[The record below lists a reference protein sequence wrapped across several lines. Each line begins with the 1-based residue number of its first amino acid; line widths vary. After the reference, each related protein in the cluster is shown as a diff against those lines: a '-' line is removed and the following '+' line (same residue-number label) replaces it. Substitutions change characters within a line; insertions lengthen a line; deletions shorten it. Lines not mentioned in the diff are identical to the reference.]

1 MRWIPR
7 GRCVMASENPV
18 PQPVVGPILYFRG
31 EGGRGEGSDRWRL
44 SALFVL
50 EGTAEPDDMV
60 VEGVTLPVPP
70 RHVFVWRGRHV
81 WRFVFAVPRTAHDR
95 RITYGFPDRGTTWT
109 VTIPGQSTRLRLA
122 YTSSNGIADEYGVSS
137 LPHGPGGMWKQVLK
151 LHGENPYHVL
161 IQGGDQIYADNLW
174 ADSTALVQ
182 WWMLPESTR
191 YSQPFTRIMADQA
204 MDYYFN
210 AYCTA
215 LAKPEYA
222 QAMAS
227 IPSVM
232 MWDDHDIFDGWGSRP
247 EAEHMSQVYR
257 GLFAVARRQFSLF
270 QLGAAIR
277 DPLECVW
284 GAGVGSFTQ
293 GFRIGDIGILVLDLR
308 SERSRTQVL
317 SEATWK
323 ELPGWLARFQG
334 CKHVLLSS
342 SVPLAFVGMGWLEKA
357 VNALRPGS
365 NVDDDLRDQ
374 WRSPAHQEE
383 WLRLLKL
390 LSDFS
395 LRHRCRL
402 TVLSGEVHLGA
413 AAMIKGG
420 GVDIWQLI
428 SSGVVHPPLNAL
440 ATAAL
445 RQLVRSPERVSD
457 DYTIE
462 MPRFAETQKR
472 FIRART
478 FLSLGFDRQNHLI
491 ARWYSE
497 GDPDHYNLV
506 I

>member
-1 MRWIPR
+1 MKSEKPAPR
-7 GRCVMASENPV
+7 
-18 PQPVVGPILYFRG
+18 PVVGPILYFRG
-31 EGGRGEGSDRWRL
+31 EGPRGDVPAPWRL
-44 SALFVL
+44 SVLFVF
-50 EGTAEPDDMV
+50 EGNAEPDELT
-60 VEGVTLPVPP
+60 VEGLTQAVPP
-70 RHVFVWRGRHV
+70 RHVFVWRGRHI
-81 WRFVFAVPRTAHDR
+81 WRFVFAVSRTSHDR
-95 RITYGFPDRGTTWT
+95 RISYGFPERGLNWT
-109 VTIPGQSTRLRLA
+109 LTIPGQSTRLRLA
-122 YTSSNGIADEYGVSS
+122 YTASNGTADEYGPSTQP
-137 LPHGPGGMWKQVLK
+137 LGAGGMWQKLLK
-151 LHGENPYHVL
+151 LHAENPYHIL
-161 IQGGDQIYADNLW
+161 IQGGDQVCADNLW
-174 ADSTALVQ
+174 ASCTALTQ

-191 YSQPFTRIMADQA
+191 FAQPFSRVMADQA

-210 AYCTA
+210 SYCAT
-215 LAKPEYA
+215 LAKPGYA

-247 EAEHMSQVYR
+247 EIEHQSQVYR

-284 GAGVGSFTQ
+284 GSGHGTFTQ
-293 GFRIGDIGILVLDLR
+293 GLRIGDIGILVLDLR
-308 SERSRTQVL
+308 SERTRTQVL

-342 SVPLAFVGMGWLEKA
+342 SMPLAFPGMGWMEKI
-357 VNALRPGS
+357 VGALRPGS
-365 NVDDDLRDQ
+365 QMEDDLRDQ
-374 WRSPAHQEE
+374 WRSPAHQAE

-402 TVLSGEVHLGA
+402 SVLSGKRALGGSA
-413 AAMIKGG
+413 IIQGG
-420 GVDIWQLI
+420 GVEIWQLL
-428 SSGVVHPPLNAL
+428 SSAMVQPPSGPV

-445 RQLVRSPERVSD
+445 RALARSPERVSD
-457 DYTIE
+457 DYVIE
-462 MPRFAETQKR
+462 LPRFAETKQR
-472 FIRART
+472 FFRSRA

-491 ARWYSE
+491 VRWYSE

>member
-1 MRWIPR
+1 
-7 GRCVMASENPV
+7 MASEKSV
-18 PQPVVGPILYFRG
+18 PQPIVGPILYFRG
-31 EGGRGEGSDRWRL
+31 ESPRGDGDDRWRL
-44 SALFVL
+44 SVLFVF
-50 EGTAEPDDMV
+50 EGTVEPDDMI
-60 VEGVTLPVPP
+60 VEGVTLAVPP

-122 YTSSNGIADEYGVSS
+122 YTSANGIADDYGVSS
-137 LPHGPGGMWKQVLK
+137 LPEGPGGMWKQMLK
-151 LHGENPYHVL
+151 LHAENPYHIL
-161 IQGGDQIYADNLW
+161 IQGGDQICADNLW
-174 ADSTALVQ
+174 ADCNALVQ

-210 AYCTA
+210 AYCVA
-215 LAKPEYA
+215 MAKPEYA
-222 QAMAS
+222 QAMAV

-247 EAEHMSQVYR
+247 EVEHTSQVYR

-284 GAGVGSFTQ
+284 GSGIGTFTQ
-293 GFRIGDIGILVLDLR
+293 GFRVGDIGLLVLDLR
-308 SERSRTQVL
+308 SDRTRDQVL
-317 SEATWK
+317 SEATWQ

-334 CKHVLLSS
+334 CKQVLLSS
-342 SVPLAFVGMGWLEKA
+342 SVPLAFVGMGWLERA
-357 VNALRPGS
+357 VNFLRPGS
-365 NVDDDLRDQ
+365 HVDDDLRDQ
-374 WRSPAHQEE
+374 WRSPAHQDE
-383 WLRLLKL
+383 WLRLLKV

-395 LRHRCRL
+395 LRNRCRL
-402 TVLSGEVHLGA
+402 TVLSGEVNVGA
-413 AAMIKGG
+413 AAIIRGG

-428 SSGVVHPPLNAL
+428 SSGVVHPPLNAVT
-440 ATAAL
+440 TAVL

-457 DYTIE
+457 EYTIE

-491 ARWYSE
+491 GRWYSE